1 MNNKHIKVGEY
12 MLGKKYELVEAFPP
26 ELEEDAMS
34 VLRMITQTNRLDV
47 SSCFEV
53 DVKGSRLMIPER
65 IYNNELSLSNYQSL
79 TDRQQLVVD
88 CLFTRHHDGFIREKH
103 LKKIIHQCSD
113 YNGWILPYII
123 RLTGEYVIEI
133 LQVIKENVGH
143 IDKGIIKDFITE
155 NPRFYHTIESRVESY
170 WNCYYRRE
178 YPAKTDYVGF
188 EIIEYFGS

>member
-1 MNNKHIKVGEY
+1 MNSKHIKVGEY
-12 MLGKKYELVEAFPP
+12 MVGRKYELAKAFPS
-26 ELEEDAMS
+26 ELEED
-34 VLRMITQTNRLDV
+34 VLRVLSMMTQTNKIDV

-53 DVKGSRLMIPER
+53 HFKGSRLRIPER
-65 IYNNELSLSNYQSL
+65 MYNNEFSLSHYQSL

-88 CLFTRHHDGFIREKH
+88 CLFTRHHDGFIREKY

-113 YNGWILPYII
+113 VNGWILPYII

-133 LQVIKENVGH
+133 LHVIKENVGH
-143 IDKGIIKDFITE
+143 IDKDTIKEFITE
-155 NPRFYHTIESRVESY
+155 NPRFYQTIKSRVVSY
-170 WNCYYRRE
+170 WDCYYRRE